1 MVGPVE
7 SVRKMVKGAAYKY
20 RKEHKVH
27 ITVLNGTPGD
37 PYYEFKKGLIADNYV
52 YFVIY
57 DRPETYEA
65 MKNHSKDAAGNVRLF
80 IDTPML

>member
-1 MVGPVE
+1 
-7 SVRKMVKGAAYKY
+7 MVKGAASLY
-20 RKEHKVH
+20 RKQKVH
-27 ITVLNGTPGD
+27 ITVLNGMLGD
-37 PYYEFKKGLIADNYV
+37 PYYEWKKGIISDPFV

-57 DRPETYEA
+57 DRPEMYEA